1 MGSTLLLLNFSTIR
15 ASKPATPALL
25 APITKPSTR
34 CPAHTLPC
42 QLSLTLTLILA
53 SNLTTRTIRL
63 ELLKHTQNSSQPS
76 SPCRCKVTL
85 SRVSR
90 YLSSSRTSANHSL
103 SSSLSRCP
111 CLPLTRDA
119 SSPKTCIHL
128 FRTH

>member
-1 MGSTLLLLNFSTIR
+1 MGSTLSLLNFPAIR
-15 ASKPATPALL
+15 ASRAAMPALL

-42 QLSLTLTLILA
+42 QLSLTLILA

-63 ELLKHTQNSSQPS
+63 ELLKHTRNSSQPS

-85 SRVSR
+85 SQVSR
-90 YLSSSRTSANHSL
+90 YLSSSRTSVNHSL

-111 CLPLTRDA
+111 CLPPTRDA
-119 SSPKTCIHL
+119 SSPKTYIHL
-128 FRTH
+128 FQTH